1 MAEHIYQG
9 LEPAPMIHRLLL
21 ENANVLLSITQSD
34 REVTYDYADC
44 PFSFQT
50 LTGNTADG
58 LSYLLAQANHVN
70 SFGIFSHP

>member
-44 PFSFQT
+44 PFSF
-50 LTGNTADG
+50 
-58 LSYLLAQANHVN
+58 
-70 SFGIFSHP
+70 